1 MSRRSALTA
10 TVVTVTLALSLTGCS
25 SKFRMTAKQMC
36 EAHGGVYSAQ
46 KQTCDYTAQQRTARQ
61 TCEAH
66 GGVYWPEQ
74 QFCEF
79 EAGR

>member
-1 MSRRSALTA
+1 MSRRSVFTV
-10 TVVTVTLALSLTGCS
+10 TVVAALAFSLAGCS
-25 SKFRMTAKQMC
+25 TKFRMTAKQMC
-36 EAHGGVYSAQ
+36 EAHGGTYSAQ

-61 TCEAH
+61 NCEAH